1 MKKIPTLILAFW
13 VCQIAHAQLTI
24 YAGLNQQGSSATCVA
39 RTIYTDATIPNTLD
53 NRIRSIT
60 LNQGFMAV
68 LAENADGSGEGFN
81 YIASVSNINV
91 NLAGVLQNKVS
102 FIRVLPIMAN
112 LKKKGA
118 GSNDPTNVTANL
130 LGVSWLYDWGAGD
143 ASTATREF
151 VPMAWGRGAA
161 STTNVTS
168 VINKPDVTCYLAFNE
183 PDNADQSNIP
193 FADAVPLYKNMLRS
207 GMRMGTPAPTEN
219 QYRFWLQDF
228 TDLAESNNYRID
240 FVAVHWYDWGN
251 WTSSNPDNNATNI
264 FNRFKSYVNAVY
276 TRYGKPIWITE
287 FNANVNRTTAV
298 HEAFMRLAL
307 PWLETNTKVE
317 RYAYF
322 FPTAIPAVSNGA
334 LTAAGQIYSDQVS
347 TNAYPANVVDTRST
361 VVPVEL
367 YGFKGSHISPSGGQG
382 AGNLLTWH
390 TASEI
395 KNSHFD
401 IERSNDGN
409 NFEKIGTVK
418 GNGTSQ
424 KAQDYEFLDKQPEAL
439 NYYRLR
445 QVDIDGKYAFSP
457 IISLK
462 KKSESREI
470 TPSVSDQVLSIDMP
484 FTQATVIVSD
494 MLGRILLAQTI
505 SNGQTID
512 ISRLTTGHYVVSV
525 AANSDKA
532 TARFFKN

>member
-1 MKKIPTLILAFW
+1 MKKILTLIVAFL

-39 RTIYTDATIPNTLD
+39 RTIYADATIPNAL
-53 NRIRSIT
+53 NNSVRSIT

-68 LAENADGSGEGFN
+68 LSENADGSGEGFN

-118 GSNDPTNVTANL
+118 GSNDPTNVTADL
-130 LGVSWLYDWGAGD
+130 LEASWLYDWGPND
-143 ASTATREF
+143 VSTATREF
-151 VPMAWGRGAA
+151 APMAWGRNAA
-161 STTNVTS
+161 TTTSVTS
-168 VINKPDVTCYLAFNE
+168 VINKTDVTCYLAFNE

-219 QYRFWLQDF
+219 EYRFWLQDF
-228 TDLAESNNYRID
+228 TDLAEAQNLRID

-251 WTSSNPDNNATNI
+251 WTSSTPDNSATNI
-264 FNRFKSYVNAVY
+264 FNRFKSYINAVY

-287 FNANVNRTTAV
+287 FNANRNRTTAV
-298 HEAFMRLAL
+298 QEAFMRLAL

-322 FPTAIPAVSNGA
+322 FPPAVPATLNGT
-334 LTAAGQIYSDQVS
+334 LTAAGQVYSDHTS

-361 VVPVEL
+361 VFPVEL
-367 YGFKGSHISPSGGQG
+367 SDFKGQNTEG
-382 AGNLLTWH
+382 GNLLTWR
-390 TASEI
+390 TASESN
-395 KNSHFD
+395 NSHFD
-401 IERSNDGN
+401 IERSNNGN
-409 NFEKIGTVK
+409 DFEKIGTVK

-424 KAQDYEFLDKQPEAL
+424 KTNDYEFLDKQPEDL
-439 NYYRLR
+439 QYYRLR
-445 QVDIDGKYAFSP
+445 QVDFDGKHTFSS

-462 KKSESREI
+462 KKGKAMTI
-470 TPSVSDQVLSIDMP
+470 TPSVSDQFLTLDMP
-484 FTQATVIVSD
+484 FAQAMVVVSD
-494 MLGRILLAQTI
+494 MLGRILLAQTLN
-505 SNGQTID
+505 NGQTID
-512 ISRLTTGHYVVSV
+512 ISRLATGHYVVAV
-525 AANSDKA
+525 GTNGEKA